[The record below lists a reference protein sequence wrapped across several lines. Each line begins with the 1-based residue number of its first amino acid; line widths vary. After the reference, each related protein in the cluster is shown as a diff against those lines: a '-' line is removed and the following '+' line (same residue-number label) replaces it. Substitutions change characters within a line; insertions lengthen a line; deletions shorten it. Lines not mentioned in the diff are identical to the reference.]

1 MKNSAIVD
9 PLIAPFSAGA
19 FESPYHNK
27 TTSANNEEMQIESGS
42 DSKTSV
48 MKQLEGG
55 MNNMN
60 LKTPIK
66 K

>member
-1 MKNSAIVD
+1 MHV
-9 PLIAPFSAGA
+9 
-19 FESPYHNK
+19 
-27 TTSANNEEMQIESGS
+27 ESGS
-42 DSKTSV
+42 DSKTSNKKI

-60 LKTPIK
+60 IKTPIK

>member
-1 MKNSAIVD
+1 MD
-9 PLIAPFSAGA
+9 PLIAPFQTST
-19 FESPYHNK
+19 FETPKSN
-27 TTSANNEEMQIESGS
+27 SSNVEEMQVESGS
-42 DSKTSV
+42 DSKTSSKKI

>member
-1 MKNSAIVD
+1 MD

-42 DSKTSV
+42 DSNSKTKTSV